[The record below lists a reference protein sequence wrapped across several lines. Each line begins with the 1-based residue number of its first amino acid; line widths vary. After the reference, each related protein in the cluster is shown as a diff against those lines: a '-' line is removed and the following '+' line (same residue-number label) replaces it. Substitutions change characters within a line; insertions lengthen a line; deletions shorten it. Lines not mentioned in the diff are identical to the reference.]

1 MTVNKSD
8 LVEGLAKKMTNMSYK
23 DVALIVD
30 TIFDSMTQSLAGG
43 DRIEIRGF
51 GSFEIR
57 TRIARMARNPK
68 SGQRVH
74 VDKRKVPFFRVG
86 KELKKRVNQG

>member
-8 LVEGLAKKMTNMSYK
+8 LVEQLSQRMTNMSHK
-23 DVALIVD
+23 DVSLIID
-30 TIFDSMTQSLAGG
+30 TIFDSMTHSLAQGE
-43 DRIEIRGF
+43 RIEIRGF

-57 TRIARMARNPK
+57 TRVARMARNPK

-86 KELKKRVNQG
+86 KELKKRVNAG